1 MEGEKRR
8 QKTYPGFRV
17 EVMGAWAGKGSW
29 NGKWGTESRGLG
41 KWEKKVSLAHPSGEM
56 AGKKCQK
63 STDRRDRK
71 KPKAGPD
78 SPHDLKSETG
88 TSEVPAKELYVYFF
102 VSATLL

>member
-1 MEGEKRR
+1 
-8 QKTYPGFRV
+8 
-17 EVMGAWAGKGSW
+17 MGAWAAKGSW

-41 KWEKKVSLAHPSGEM
+41 KWEKKVSLAHRSGEM

-63 STDRRDRK
+63 GTDRRDRK

-78 SPHDLKSETG
+78 SPHGLKSDTG
-88 TSEVPAKELYVYFF
+88 TSKVPAKELYVYSF